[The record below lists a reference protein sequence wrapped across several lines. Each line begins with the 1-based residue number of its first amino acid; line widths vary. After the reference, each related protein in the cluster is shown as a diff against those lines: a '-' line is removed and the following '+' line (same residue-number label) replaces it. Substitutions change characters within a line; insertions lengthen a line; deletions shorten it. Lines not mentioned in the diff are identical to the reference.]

1 MCFYFYFF
9 ESERERES
17 ESESERVME
26 DGKRGTVEENI
37 ESRREPLLP
46 ADGSWRLN
54 LQEFP
59 VLPPR
64 RDERGSFIL
73 RRFRRT
79 TGQPSSQIL
88 MYICIIFFILF
99 SKVIL
104 LFCFLLFL
112 VSFIMARPYFN
123 IEWKFCFF
131 FFFLPRFKTQMQFC
145 SKMLFLL
152 SEFSQSSSLCIY
164 LYMCLLYIWY
174 YAQKGIGF
182 FVFVL
187 ACISIKFNEKRSK
200 VKHQEFYDGRATSI

>member
-1 MCFYFYFF
+1 MANIYYQNSKPFTCFVILIQAKKIKNKKNQKLNKEQSVFKKKKKKFIVTLF
-9 ESERERES
+9 

-26 DGKRGTVEENI
+26 DGKRGTLEENI
-37 ESRREPLLP
+37 ESRGEPLLP
-46 ADGSWRLN
+46 ADVSWRLN

-59 VLPPR
+59 ALPER
-64 RDERGSFIL
+64 RDEHGSIIL

-123 IEWKFCFF
+123 IE
-131 FFFLPRFKTQMQFC
+131 
-145 SKMLFLL
+145 
-152 SEFSQSSSLCIY
+152 
-164 LYMCLLYIWY
+164 
-174 YAQKGIGF
+174 
-182 FVFVL
+182 
-187 ACISIKFNEKRSK
+187 
-200 VKHQEFYDGRATSI
+200 

>member
-1 MCFYFYFF
+1 
-9 ESERERES
+9 
-17 ESESERVME
+17 ME
-26 DGKRGTVEENI
+26 DGKRGTLEENI
-37 ESRREPLLP
+37 ESRGEPLLP
-46 ADGSWRLN
+46 ADVSWRLN

-59 VLPPR
+59 ALPER
-64 RDERGSFIL
+64 RDEHGSIIL

-131 FFFLPRFKTQMQFC
+131 FFSYQDSRPRCNFVQRCYFCFQNFLSQAAYVYTYTCVYYIFDIMLKTVFAF
-145 SKMLFLL
+145 LFL
-152 SEFSQSSSLCIY
+152 F
-164 LYMCLLYIWY
+164 
-174 YAQKGIGF
+174 
-182 FVFVL
+182 
-187 ACISIKFNEKRSK
+187 
-200 VKHQEFYDGRATSI
+200 